1 VQRTVTT
8 FVTTSKI
15 AVRCTPA
22 TRGAGFATPDSRGS
36 TNIRGAMHLNLSQK
50 IRDDSYSHALLSNTK
65 AQTRVKMKEI
75 LDKGKWFLRKLL
87 N

>member
-1 VQRTVTT
+1 
-8 FVTTSKI
+8 
-15 AVRCTPA
+15 
-22 TRGAGFATPDSRGS
+22 
-36 TNIRGAMHLNLSQK
+36 MHLNLSQK